1 MRERTLAKMGTGDEK
16 RCQAKTKH
24 ERRETGETEDTE
36 AVRAKTSLKMS
47 EEHGVPEIDSR
58 LETRFWK

>member
-1 MRERTLAKMGTGDEK
+1 MAKMGTGDEK

-24 ERRETGETEDTE
+24 ERRETEETEAD
-36 AVRAKTSLKMS
+36 RAKTSLKMS

>member
-1 MRERTLAKMGTGDEK
+1 MAEMGTGDEK

-24 ERRETGETEDTE
+24 ERRETE
-36 AVRAKTSLKMS
+36 ADRAKTSLKMS